1 MEKLLVASRENQ
13 ITLSLGKP
21 ENPHEMV
28 FSLNH
33 NPRHSKGRAGEV
45 YIYNNISVS
54 SLYRAL
60 SEIVGVLLQEK
71 ENYVTLNTNKAP
83 HSMNTVTITVPITEN
98 MVDMVSDEITDTDY
112 IQGEL
117 MEVIKEKIRELELTY
132 EPEILDQIVHSMVEK
147 AIDL

>member
-33 NPRHSKGRAGEV
+33 RHPRGKAGEV
-45 YIYNNISVS
+45 YIYNNLSVS

-60 SEIVGVLLQEK
+60 SEIVGVLLQEE

-83 HSMNTVTITVPITEN
+83 HSMDTVTITVPITED
-98 MVDMVSDEITDTDY
+98 MVDMVSDEIRDTYY

-117 MEVIKEKIRELELTY
+117 LEVIKKRIDEFGLTY
-132 EPEILDQIVHSMVEK
+132 DSEILDQMVLSMVEK
-147 AIDL
+147 AINF